1 VSKVAGTGPPPKE
14 TRQNPYE
21 TPIRGEWKPAP
32 GSGWQHG
39 EIPKPPAGLRQA
51 SREAWQTWFTAWF
64 AAHWTPEDLPILRQ
78 IVALYDEIERKQA
91 SAAQLTQFRQL
102 LDSYG
107 ITPKGQQDRRW
118 TRPKAE
124 ASKVETEQEP
134 AGKLYGHLR
143 AVGE

>member
-1 VSKVAGTGPPPKE
+1 MAGTGAPPKQN
-14 TRQNPYE
+14 RQNKYE
-21 TPIRGEWKPAP
+21 TPVRGEWTPAP

-39 EIPKPPAGLRQA
+39 EIPKPPPRLTAAGKD
-51 SREAWQTWFTAWF
+51 AWATWMAAWF

-78 IVALYDEIERKQA
+78 IVKLYDKAERDEA
-91 SAAQLTQFRQL
+91 SAAELTQFRQL

-118 TRPKAE
+118 QPP
-124 ASKVETEQEP
+124 KVEPNATTVEP
-134 AGKLYGHLR
+134 DGKLYGHLR